1 MTRLDCQFVYVF
13 MSYKKG
19 EGLILEIIL
28 VNLPASLHYNEF
40 SNHGLEHCH
49 FPNKGLDLQL
59 LAENLLTT
67 KFVTF
72 SAKSKKQSLK

>member
-49 FPNKGLDLQL
+49 FPNKGLDLQIQ
-59 LAENLLTT
+59 
-67 KFVTF
+67 F
-72 SAKSKKQSLK
+72 SGRFSGRKSTHHQICHI